1 MPLRDFYL
9 VLAVILIWAFNNIM
23 IKLGLDEM
31 PPLLMTTLRFALV
44 AALIV
49 PFTRITRVQLP
60 LVLKLAASFGLM
72 HFGFLFIGLNYA
84 EAGTGAL
91 LVQLGTPFA
100 TILAAIFLKERLRL
114 KPVIGMLVSFSGVV
128 VLAGGPTLPGPLAL
142 TLLLLSALGW
152 AITNLLVKTGP
163 EIEPLTMA
171 GWLSMFAIPLV
182 GMGSL
187 LFEQHQWMAMT
198 EAGWRGWG
206 AVVYSAVM
214 SSILAYGLWNTLL
227 RRHSVSRLIP
237 LSLLTPLV
245 VVLLGILMLGESL
258 AVSKLI
264 GGALVVGGIA
274 IINVKR
280 PRKAPREAAL
290 DDDAPLPSSKK

>member
-44 AALIV
+44 AVLIV
-49 PFTRITRVQLP
+49 PFTRITRAQLP

-114 KPVIGMLVSFSGVV
+114 KPVLGMLVSFSGVV

-163 EIEPLTMA
+163 EIEPLAMA

-182 GMGSL
+182 GTGSL
-187 LFEQHQWMAMT
+187 LFEQQQWTAMM

-206 AVVYSAVM
+206 AVIYSAVM
-214 SSILAYGLWNTLL
+214 SSIIAYGLWNTLL
-227 RRHSVSRLIP
+227 RRHSVARLIP

-245 VVLLGILMLGESL
+245 VVLLGVLMLGESL
-258 AVSKLI
+258 ALNKLL

-274 IINVKR
+274 IINIRRLKR
-280 PRKAPREAAL
+280 VPREIAAGENAPRETTGQ
-290 DDDAPLPSSKK
+290 

>member
-9 VLAVILIWAFNNIM
+9 VLAVILLWAFNNIM
-23 IKLGLDEM
+23 IKLGLAEM
-31 PPLLMTTLRFALV
+31 PPLLMTTLRFMLV
-44 AALIV
+44 ALLIV
-49 PFTRITRVQLP
+49 PFTRITRAQLP
-60 LVLKLAASFGLM
+60 LVLMLAGTFGLM
-72 HFGFLFIGLNYA
+72 HFGFLFIGLKYA

-171 GWLSMFAIPLV
+171 GWLSMLAIPLV
-182 GMGSL
+182 GIGSL
-187 LFEQHQWMAMT
+187 VFEQHQWTAMT
-198 EAGWRGWG
+198 SAGWRGWG

-214 SSILAYGLWNTLL
+214 SSIVAYGLWNTLL
-227 RRHSVSRLIP
+227 RRHSVERLIP
-237 LSLLTPLV
+237 LSLLTPV
-245 VVLLGILMLGESL
+245 AVVLMGVVMLGESMAINKL
-258 AVSKLI
+258 A

-274 IINVKR
+274 IINIRR
-280 PRKAPREAAL
+280 PRRPIARPTLTAEG
-290 DDDAPLPSSKK
+290 DDRSSR